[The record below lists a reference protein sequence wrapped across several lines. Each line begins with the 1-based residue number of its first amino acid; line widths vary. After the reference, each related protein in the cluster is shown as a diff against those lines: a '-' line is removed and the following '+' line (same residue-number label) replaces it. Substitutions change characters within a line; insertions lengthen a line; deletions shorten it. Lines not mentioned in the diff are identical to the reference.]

1 MTQET
6 GLLSE
11 TLPAVLAIDVG
22 NSKTDVALVSADGA
36 VLGASRGPTSSHQQ
50 VGPERG
56 FATLVSLV
64 GAVCAQAGLDPAA
77 RPTAQLAVY
86 CAAGVDL
93 PSDERLLAAEL
104 RRTGLAAAD
113 LVVNDCY
120 GGLRAG
126 TSRTWG
132 VCVITGS
139 GMNCLGVSPDGHVA
153 RFDALGDVSG
163 DWGGGGGVGQ
173 AGLAAAV
180 RAQDGRG
187 PATILERT
195 VPAHF
200 GVARARSLSVAMYRG
215 RISYERHL
223 EIAPLVVAAA
233 ARGDEVARG
242 IIDRL
247 ADEVVAWA
255 GAAIRRLRMQRLDP
269 HVVLAG
275 GMFQAEDPL
284 FFERIGGGIAAV
296 APAAQ
301 VRRLTAP
308 PIVGAALLGFDRLH
322 GVPTPSALEQRLRA
336 NLTHERLS
344 RGAARAAPEG
354 RSLA

>member
-1 MTQET
+1 
-6 GLLSE
+6 LSDAP
-11 TLPAVLAIDVG
+11 LAVLAIDVG
-22 NSKTDVALVSADGA
+22 NSKTDVALLRADGA
-36 VLGASRGPTSSHQQ
+36 VMGALRGPTASHQQ
-50 VGPERG
+50 VGPGQG
-56 FATLVSLV
+56 FAILISLV
-64 GAVCAQAGLDPAA
+64 ERACAQAGLDPAQ
-77 RPTAQLAVY
+77 RPAAQLAVY

-93 PSDERLLAAEL
+93 PSDKRLLAAEL
-104 RRTGLAAAD
+104 RRTRLAASD

-126 TSRTWG
+126 TGRTWG
-132 VCVITGS
+132 ICVISGS
-139 GMNCLGVSPDGHVA
+139 GMNCLGVSPNGHVA
-153 RFDALGDVSG
+153 RFDALGNVSG

-173 AGLAAAV
+173 AGLDAAV

-200 GVARARSLSVAMYRG
+200 GVARPRSLSVAMYRE
-215 RISYERHL
+215 RIPYARHL
-223 EIAPLVVAAA
+223 EIAPLVFGAAVQ
-233 ARGDEVARG
+233 GDAVARS

-269 HVVLAG
+269 DVVLAG
-275 GMFQAEDPL
+275 GMFQAEDPI
-284 FFERIGGGIAAV
+284 FFERIGAGIAAV

-301 VRRLTAP
+301 IRRLTAP

-322 GVPTPSALEQRLRA
+322 DAPTPPDVERRLRA
-336 NLTHERLS
+336 DLTHERLS
-344 RGAARAAPEG
+344 A
-354 RSLA
+354 